1 MFFVAHSD
9 PVKPRSKLCGL
20 NFVCCLSMNILQGFI
35 GRWED
40 NMFKKKALFLTF
52 LRPTMTKR
60 WRVNLTVV
68 KYTGYFGDFFYI
80 HELYY
85 CLKKNCIFRINLFYF
100 VTI

>member
-40 NMFKKKALFLTF
+40 NMFKKKSIVLNIFKAHNDQTLESEPYSGKIYWIFWGFFL
-52 LRPTMTKR
+52 
-60 WRVNLTVV
+60 
-68 KYTGYFGDFFYI
+68 YS
-80 HELYY
+80 
-85 CLKKNCIFRINLFYF
+85 
-100 VTI
+100 